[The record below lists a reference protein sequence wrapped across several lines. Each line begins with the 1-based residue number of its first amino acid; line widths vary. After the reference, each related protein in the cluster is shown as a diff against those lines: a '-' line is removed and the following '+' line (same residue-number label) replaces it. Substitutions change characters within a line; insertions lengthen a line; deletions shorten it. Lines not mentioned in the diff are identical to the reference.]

1 VSRISPFVGLL
12 FDRSVVGS
20 HDLVTTPPYDVIS
33 EASRR
38 HFLDASP
45 YNVIRLD
52 LGPNEADGA
61 EAEVKYRD
69 AASELRSWR
78 ERGALVPTEGPR
90 LYPYEM
96 RFALHGRE
104 RSIRGLVCAVELE
117 DWGGSIVPHER
128 TMPGPI
134 EDRLR
139 LMRAVGTNLSSIHA
153 LYRGPN
159 DAVAVYLDEQM
170 VSEPAARATDET
182 GVEHRLWIGTPDPA
196 VASALVEE
204 SLMIADGHHR
214 YAMALRYR
222 DEMRSEHGAGPWNRV
237 MMFLADAAIQQPP
250 VLPFHRVQIAGTV
263 EAAGR
268 RVLDLGE
275 VLESVNDDKLVYGL
289 VLRDDGVLMHLL
301 AELDG
306 TPPTVSALHAQR
318 LAGDDVELR
327 FTPDAV
333 EAEEAVRTGEAVAA
347 YLLPPTDASR
357 IRHVI
362 DRGERLPEKSTFFWP
377 KPRTGLVL
385 RPLDLDVG

>member
-33 EASRR
+33 EAARR
-38 HFLDASP
+38 HLLQASP
-45 YNVIRLD
+45 FNVIRLD
-52 LGPNEADGA
+52 LGSNDADSADA
-61 EAEVKYRD
+61 EDKYRR

-78 ERGALVPTEGPR
+78 ERGALVPTDGPR
-90 LYPYEM
+90 FYPYEM
-96 RFALHGRE
+96 RFSLHGRE

-117 DWGGSIVPHER
+117 DWGGAIVPHER

-139 LMRAVGTNLSSIHA
+139 LMRAVRTNLSSIHA

-159 DAVAVYLDEQM
+159 DAVARYLDEQM
-170 VSEPAARATDET
+170 AAEPAALATDEA
-182 GVEHRLWIGTPDPA
+182 GVEHRLWVGAPDPA
-196 VASALVEE
+196 VALALEPE

-214 YAMALRYR
+214 YSMALRYR
-222 DEMRSEHGAGPWNRV
+222 DEMRSEHGAGPWDRV
-237 MMFLADAAIQQPP
+237 MMFLADAAIQEPP
-250 VLPFHRVQIAGTV
+250 VLPFHRVQIAGLV

-275 VLESVNDDKLVYGL
+275 ILESVNDEKLVYGL
-289 VLRDDGVLMHLL
+289 VLEEDGVLVHRV

-306 TPPTVSALHAQR
+306 PPPTVSALHAQR

-333 EAEEAVRTGEAVAA
+333 DAEEAVRTGEAAAA

-357 IRHVI
+357 IRDVI
-362 DRGERLPEKSTFFWP
+362 DRGERLPQKSTFFWP

-385 RPLDLDVG
+385 RPLELDAC

>member
-38 HFLDASP
+38 HFLDTSP

-61 EAEVKYRD
+61 EAEAKYR
-69 AASELRSWR
+69 AAAAELRSWR
-78 ERGALVPTEGPR
+78 ERGALVPTDGPR

-96 RFALHGRE
+96 RFALHGR
-104 RSIRGLVCAVELE
+104 
-117 DWGGSIVPHER
+117 GSIVPHER

-153 LYRGPN
+153 LYPGPK
-159 DAVAVYLDEQM
+159 DAVAAYLDEQM
-170 VSEPAARATDET
+170 ASDPSAFATDEA
-182 GVEHRLWIGTPDPA
+182 GVEHRLWVGTADPA
-196 VASALVEE
+196 VASALGAE

-222 DEMRSEHGAGPWNRV
+222 DEMRSEHGAGPWDRV

-275 VLESVNDDKLVYGL
+275 VLESVNDDKLVYGV
-289 VLRDDGVLMHLL
+289 VLQEDGVLMHLV

-318 LAGDDVELR
+318 LDGDDVELR

-333 EAEEAVRTGEAVAA
+333 DAEEAVRTGEAVAA

-357 IRHVI
+357 IRDVI

-385 RPLDLDVG
+385 RPLDLDAG

>member
-1 VSRISPFVGLL
+1 VSRISPFIGLL

-20 HDLVTTPPYDVIS
+20 HDLVTAPPYDVIS
-33 EASRR
+33 EAARR
-38 HFLDASP
+38 HFLEASP

-52 LGPNEADGA
+52 LGPGDA
-61 EAEVKYRD
+61 EGPQAETKYRE
-69 AASELRSWR
+69 AASELGSWR
-78 ERGALVPTEGPR
+78 ERGALVPTDGPR

-96 RFALHGRE
+96 RFSLHGRE
-104 RSIRGLVCAVELE
+104 RSIRGLICAVELE

-139 LMRAVGTNLSSIHA
+139 LMRAVETNLSSIHA

-159 DAVAVYLDEQM
+159 EAVAAYLDEEM
-170 VSEPAARATDET
+170 AAEPAALATDEA
-182 GVEHRLWIGTPDPA
+182 GVEHRLWVGAADPA
-196 VASALVEE
+196 VAPALEAE
-204 SLMIADGHHR
+204 TLMIADGHHR
-214 YAMALRYR
+214 YAMSLRYR
-222 DEMRSEHGAGPWNRV
+222 DEMRSERGPGPWDRV
-237 MMFLADAAIQQPP
+237 MMFLADASIQEPP
-250 VLPFHRVQIAGTV
+250 VLPFHRVQTAGPV

-289 VLRDDGVLMHLL
+289 VLQEDGVLVHRV

-306 TPPTVSALHAQR
+306 PPPTVSALHAQR
-318 LAGDDVELR
+318 LAGGDVKLR

-333 EAEEAVRTGEAVAA
+333 DAEEAVRRGEALAA

-357 IRHVI
+357 IRDVI
-362 DRGERLPEKSTFFWP
+362 DRGERLPQKSTFFWP

-385 RPLDLDVG
+385 RPLDLDPS

>member
-12 FDRSVVGS
+12 FDLSVVGS

-33 EASRR
+33 EAARR
-38 HFLDASP
+38 HFLEASP

-52 LGPNEADGA
+52 LGPSEADGA
-61 EAEVKYRD
+61 EAEAKYRG

-104 RSIRGLVCAVELE
+104 RAIRGLVCAVELE
-117 DWGGSIVPHER
+117 EWGGSIVPHER

-134 EDRLR
+134 DDRLR
-139 LMRAVGTNLSSIHA
+139 LMRAVEANLSSIHA

-159 DAVAVYLDEQM
+159 DAVAAYLDEQTAA
-170 VSEPAARATDET
+170 EPDAFATDET
-182 GVEHRLWIGTPDPA
+182 GVEHRLWVASPDLA
-196 VASALVEE
+196 IASALEAE

-222 DEMRSEHGAGPWNRV
+222 DEMRSVRGTGPWDRT
-237 MMFLADAAIQQPP
+237 MMFLADAALQEPP
-250 VLPFHRVQIAGTV
+250 VLPFHRVQTAGAV
-263 EAAGR
+263 EPAGR
-268 RVLDLGE
+268 RVLDMGE
-275 VLESVNDDKLVYGL
+275 VLETVSDDKLAYGL
-289 VLRDDGVLMHLL
+289 VLKEDGVLVHRV

-306 TPPTVSALHAQR
+306 PPPTVSALHAQR
-318 LAGDDVELR
+318 LGGEDVQLQ

-333 EAEEAVRTGEAVAA
+333 DAEEAVRSGEAVAA

-357 IRHVI
+357 IRDVI
-362 DRGERLPEKSTFFWP
+362 DRGERLPQKSTFFWP

-385 RPLDLDVG
+385 RPLDLDAG

>member
-1 VSRISPFVGLL
+1 MSRISPFVGLL

-38 HFLDASP
+38 HFLDTSP
-45 YNVIRLD
+45 YNMIRLD
-52 LGPNEADGA
+52 LGPNEAEAA
-61 EAEVKYRD
+61 EAEAKYRA

-78 ERGALVPTEGPR
+78 ERGALVPTDGPR

-96 RFALHGRE
+96 RFALHGRG
-104 RSIRGLVCAVELE
+104 RSIRGLVCSVELE

-153 LYRGPN
+153 LYPGPK
-159 DAVAVYLDEQM
+159 DAVAAYLDEQM
-170 VSEPAARATDET
+170 ASDPSAFATDEA
-182 GVEHRLWIGTPDPA
+182 GVEHRLWVGTADPA
-196 VASALVEE
+196 VASALGAE

-222 DEMRSEHGAGPWNRV
+222 DEMRSEHGAGPWDRV

-275 VLESVNDDKLVYGL
+275 VLESVNDEKLVYGV
-289 VLRDDGVLMHLL
+289 VLQEDGVLMHLV

-333 EAEEAVRTGEAVAA
+333 DAEEAVRTGEAVAA

-357 IRHVI
+357 IRDVI
-362 DRGERLPEKSTFFWP
+362 DRGERLPQKSTFFWP

-385 RPLDLDVG
+385 RPLDLDAG

>member
-1 VSRISPFVGLL
+1 MSRISPFVGLL
-12 FDRSVVGS
+12 FDRSVVRS

-52 LGPNEADGA
+52 LGPNDANGA
-61 EAEVKYRD
+61 EAEAKYRD

-78 ERGALVPTEGPR
+78 QSGALVPTQEPH

-104 RSIRGLVCAVELE
+104 RRIRGLVCAVELE

-159 DAVAVYLDEQM
+159 EAVAAYLDEQM
-170 VSEPAARATDET
+170 AYEPAALATDET
-182 GVEHRLWIGTPDPA
+182 GVEHRLWVGTADPA
-196 VASALVEE
+196 VASALGAE

-222 DEMRSEHGAGPWNRV
+222 DEMRSERGAGPWDRV

-250 VLPFHRVQIAGTV
+250 VLPFHRVQIAGAV
-263 EAAGR
+263 QAAGR
-268 RVLDLGE
+268 RVLDLSE

-289 VLRDDGVLMHLL
+289 VLQEDGLLTHLVT
-301 AELDG
+301 ELDG

-333 EAEEAVRTGEAVAA
+333 DAEEAVRTGEAVAA

-357 IRHVI
+357 IRDVI
-362 DRGERLPEKSTFFWP
+362 DRGDRLPEKSTFFWP

-385 RPLDLDVG
+385 RPLDLDAG